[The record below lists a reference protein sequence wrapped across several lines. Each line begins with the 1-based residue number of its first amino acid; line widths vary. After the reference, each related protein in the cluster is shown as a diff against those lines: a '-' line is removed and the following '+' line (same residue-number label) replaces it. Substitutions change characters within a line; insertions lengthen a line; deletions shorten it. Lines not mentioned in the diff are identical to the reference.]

1 MARIVIHIPSKKE
14 WHYIGVNAMNTAQ
27 QKGSTAA
34 VAAAKQGIYSAALQ
48 PEVPLYTLQDKLRP
62 NNPLAPLGIVTGPS
76 EADNELIL
84 KSDDG
89 TIIYL
94 IGVEI
99 DVKQKN
105 KIVATQL
112 VNRTG
117 TVKERIQR
125 EDYEVKVYGNLIGKQ
140 GKFPHEDLKLLV
152 KILKSASSISCSAA
166 YLDIFDINKLALKD
180 AKFDQKG
187 LKYFNTIPI
196 ELSFESDEDYDF
208 LVDNT

>member
-1 MARIVIHIPSKKE
+1 MSRIVIHIPGKKE
-14 WHYIGVNAMNTAQ
+14 WHYIG
-27 QKGSTAA
+27 AA
-34 VAAAKQGIYSAALQ
+34 NSANMRIEEYTTGIAAAKKGWYAAGLHT
-48 PEVPLYTLQDKLRP
+48 EVPTYTYKDKLRQP
-62 NNPLAPLGIVTGPS
+62 NDIVTGPS

-84 KSDDG
+84 KSNDG
-89 TIIYL
+89 AIIYL

-105 KIVATQL
+105 KIVSTQL
-112 VNRTG
+112 VNRAG

-125 EDYEVKVYGNLIGKQ
+125 EDYEVKVYGNLIGEQ

-152 KILKSASSISCSAA
+152 KILKSASSINCSAT
-166 YLDIFDINKLALKD
+166 YLDIFDINKLALKE

-196 ELSFESDEDYDF
+196 DLTFDSDEDYNF
-208 LVDNT
+208 LVED

>member
-1 MARIVIHIPSKKE
+1 MSRIVIHIPGRKE
-14 WHYIGVNAMNTAQ
+14 WHYIGAASAAAARQAGATA
-27 QKGSTAA
+27 G
-34 VAAAKQGIYSAALQ
+34 VAAAKQGVYGAAMQ
-48 PEVPLYTLQDKLRP
+48 PVVPVYTYEDKLRP
-62 NNPLAPLGIVTGPS
+62 NNAVAPVSIVTGPS

-89 TIIYL
+89 TVIYL

-99 DVKQKN
+99 DVTQKN

-117 TVKERIQR
+117 TVKERIQK
-125 EDYEVKVYGNLIGKQ
+125 EDYEVKVHGNLIGEQ

-152 KILKSASSISCSAA
+152 KILNSTSSISCSSA
-166 YLDIFDINKLALKD
+166 YLDIFGINKLVMTE

-187 LKYFNTIPI
+187 LKYFNTLPL
-196 ELSFESDEDYDF
+196 ELTFDSDEDYGF
-208 LVDNT
+208 LVED

>member
-1 MARIVIHIPSKKE
+1 MARIVIHIPSRKE
-14 WHYIGVNAMNTAQ
+14 WHYIGAEAANAARQAGGTA
-27 QKGSTAA
+27 T
-34 VAAAKQGIYSAALQ
+34 VAAAKQGIYGAALQ
-48 PEVPLYTLQDKLRP
+48 PVIPVYTYEDKLRP
-62 NNPLAPLGIVTGPS
+62 QNTVSPVGIVTGPS

-99 DVKQKN
+99 DVTQKN

-112 VNRTG
+112 VNRIG
-117 TVKERIQR
+117 KVKERIQR
-125 EDYEVKVYGNLIGKQ
+125 EDYEVKVYGNLIGEQ

-152 KILKSASSISCSAA
+152 RILNSTSSISCSSA
-166 YLDIFDINKLALKD
+166 YLDIFGIYKLVLTQ

-187 LKYFNTIPI
+187 LKYFNTLPI
-196 ELSFESDEDYDF
+196 ELTFDSDEDYNF
-208 LVDNT
+208 LVEE

>member
-27 QKGSTAA
+27 QIGSTAA
-34 VAAAKQGIYSAALQ
+34 VAAAKQDIYGVALQ
-48 PEVPLYTLQDKLRP
+48 PEVQQYTLQDKLRP
-62 NNPLAPLGIVTGPS
+62 NNFLAPAGIVTGPS
-76 EADNELIL
+76 ETDNELIL

-89 TIIYL
+89 TTIYL

-105 KIVATQL
+105 KVVSTQL
-112 VNRTG
+112 INRAG

-125 EDYEVKVYGNLIGKQ
+125 EDYEVKVYGNLIG
-140 GKFPHEDLKLLV
+140 GRDKFPHEDLKTLV
-152 KILKSASSISCSAA
+152 TILNSTSSISCSSA
-166 YLDIFDINKLALKD
+166 YLDIFGINKLVMTE

-187 LKYFNTIPI
+187 LKYFNTLPL
-196 ELSFESDEDYDF
+196 ELTFDSDEDYNF
-208 LVDNT
+208 LVED

>member
-14 WHYIGVNAMNTAQ
+14 WHYIGVNAVNAAQ
-27 QKGSTAA
+27 QIGSTAA

-62 NNPLAPLGIVTGPS
+62 NSSLTPAGIVTGPS

-89 TIIYL
+89 TTIYL

-99 DVKQKN
+99 DVMQKN
-105 KIVATQL
+105 KVVQTQL
-112 VNRTG
+112 INRAG
-117 TVKERIQR
+117 KVKERIQR
-125 EDYEVKVYGNLIGKQ
+125 EDYVVKVHGNLIGERD
-140 GKFPHEDLKLLV
+140 KFPHEDLKTLV
-152 KILKSASSISCSAA
+152 TILNSTSSISCSSA
-166 YLDIFDINKLALKD
+166 YLDIFGISKLVMTE

-187 LKYFNTIPI
+187 LKYFNTLPL
-196 ELSFESDEDYDF
+196 ELTFDSDEDYSF
-208 LVDNT
+208 LVED

>member
-1 MARIVIHIPSKKE
+1 MSRIVIHIPGRKE
-14 WHYIGVNAMNTAQ
+14 WHYIGAASAAAARQ
-27 QKGSTAA
+27 AGSTAG
-34 VAAAKQGIYSAALQ
+34 VAAAKQGVYGAALQ
-48 PEVPLYTLQDKLRP
+48 PVIPVYTYEDKLRP
-62 NNPLAPLGIVTGPS
+62 QNTVSPVGIVTGPS

-99 DVKQKN
+99 DVTQKN

-117 TVKERIQR
+117 TVKERVQR
-125 EDYEVKVYGNLIGKQ
+125 EDYEVKVHGNLIGEQ

-152 KILKSASSISCSAA
+152 KILNSTSSISCSSA
-166 YLDIFDINKLALKD
+166 YLDIFGIYKLAMKN
-180 AKFDQKG
+180 AKFDQKD
-187 LKYFNTIPI
+187 LKYFNTLPI
-196 ELSFESDEDYDF
+196 ELTFDSDEDYDF
-208 LVDNT
+208 LVED